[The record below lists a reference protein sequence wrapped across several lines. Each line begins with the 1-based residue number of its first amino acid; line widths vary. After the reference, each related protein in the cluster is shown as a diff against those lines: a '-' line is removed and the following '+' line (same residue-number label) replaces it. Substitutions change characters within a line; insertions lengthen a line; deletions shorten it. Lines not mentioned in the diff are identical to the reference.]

1 MSSPSTERSIFMVEA
16 VPVRRK
22 RQRTAEWALTKSCG
36 EGGARA
42 GRGWGEGG
50 ARVGRGWGED
60 ACMRAG
66 GFGEC
71 KSVCVERCGGSGA
84 FESSCTKRGRR
95 EVARR

>member
-50 ARVGRGWGED
+50 ARVGRGCVHAGWGVWRVQE
-60 ACMRAG
+60 CVCGEMRWEW
-66 GFGEC
+66 GF
-71 KSVCVERCGGSGA
+71 
-84 FESSCTKRGRR
+84 
-95 EVARR
+95 

>member
-50 ARVGRGWGED
+50 ARVGRGWG
-60 ACMRAG
+60 
-66 GFGEC
+66 
-71 KSVCVERCGGSGA
+71 
-84 FESSCTKRGRR
+84 
-95 EVARR
+95 